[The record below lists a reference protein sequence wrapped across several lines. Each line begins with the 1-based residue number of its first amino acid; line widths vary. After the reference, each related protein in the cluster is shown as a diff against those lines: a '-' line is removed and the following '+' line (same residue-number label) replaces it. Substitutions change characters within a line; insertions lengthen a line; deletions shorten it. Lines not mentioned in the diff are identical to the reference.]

1 MTSAR
6 ETGGVHPSVCV
17 GGGGGSCGGNT
28 GDSCRKGHGR
38 QAQLRGGCSHGMHG
52 GSRKVDEG
60 WA

>member
-1 MTSAR
+1 MHVKQAESILR
-6 ETGGVHPSVCV
+6 FVLEV
-17 GGGGGSCGGNT
+17 GGGGSCGGNT

-52 GSRKVDEG
+52 DSRKVDEG